1 MCILC
6 EAIQSFLVSDIFIS
20 RILKVLSF
28 ACLEA
33 GLTVARFL
41 SNMKVM
47 LPKNCRG
54 FGTNLMC
61 VCVRV
66 LSTACWLTLLGRM
79 KPCLSCI
86 ELN

>member
-6 EAIQSFLVSDIFIS
+6 EAIQEFSFLVSDIFIS

-61 VCVRV
+61 VCVCFPQHVGSRFLV
-66 LSTACWLTLLGRM
+66 A
-79 KPCLSCI
+79 
-86 ELN
+86 